1 MPLLFC
7 GGRHAGP
14 QPDVSEEPS
23 KKAEDE
29 GTGGHAAVPEGVRQA
44 ERREI
49 LMRTVPG
56 VMKSFY
62 KVTQHSS
69 TSFTVIFPI
78 LVLIQ
83 YVRIDQSNIF
93 VYLEIKVL
101 NITIMKMKKMRTL
114 ETRSINTF
122 STRTKMLR
130 AFKASFL
137 SLLLRNNIKI

>member
-29 GTGGHAAVPEGVRQA
+29 GTGGHAAVPAGVRQA

-56 VMKSFY
+56 VMTSFY

-69 TSFTVIFPI
+69 TSFTLIFPI

-83 YVRIDQSNIF
+83 HVRIDQSNIF
-93 VYLEIKVL
+93 VYLENKSVKHHIDY
-101 NITIMKMKKMRTL
+101 TGTC
-114 ETRSINTF
+114 
-122 STRTKMLR
+122 
-130 AFKASFL
+130 L
-137 SLLLRNNIKI
+137 SPGLIQYVSSHYLLCKWFVTMIIGIL

>member
-23 KKAEDE
+23 KKAEDK
-29 GTGGHAAVPEGVRQA
+29 GTGGHAAVPAGVRQA

-56 VMKSFY
+56 VMTSFY

-69 TSFTVIFPI
+69 TSFTLIFPI

-83 YVRIDQSNIF
+83 HVRIDQSNIF
-93 VYLEIKVL
+93 VYLENKSVKHQLIRAQYLVL
-101 NITIMKMKKMRTL
+101 PRPMRVSL
-114 ETRSINTF
+114 ESGV
-122 STRTKMLR
+122 
-130 AFKASFL
+130 L
-137 SLLLRNNIKI
+137 SYLPPRKYGGLQTAGG

>member
-1 MPLLFC
+1 MPLLLC

-56 VMKSFY
+56 FMTSFY

-69 TSFTVIFPI
+69 TSFTLIFPI

-83 YVRIDQSNIF
+83 HVRIDQSNIF
-93 VYLEIKVL
+93 VYLENKSVKHQRAGIS
-101 NITIMKMKKMRTL
+101 NI
-114 ETRSINTF
+114 
-122 STRTKMLR
+122 
-130 AFKASFL
+130 
-137 SLLLRNNIKI
+137 